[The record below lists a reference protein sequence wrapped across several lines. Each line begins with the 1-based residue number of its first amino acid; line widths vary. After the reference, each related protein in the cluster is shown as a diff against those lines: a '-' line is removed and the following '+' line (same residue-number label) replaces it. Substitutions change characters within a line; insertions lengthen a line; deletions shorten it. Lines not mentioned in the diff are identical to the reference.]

1 MEEDV
6 IVLMVIIEL
15 MDSVLNAGLINNIM
29 VTDVIVSMDFIVS
42 MGNV

>member
-1 MEEDV
+1 M